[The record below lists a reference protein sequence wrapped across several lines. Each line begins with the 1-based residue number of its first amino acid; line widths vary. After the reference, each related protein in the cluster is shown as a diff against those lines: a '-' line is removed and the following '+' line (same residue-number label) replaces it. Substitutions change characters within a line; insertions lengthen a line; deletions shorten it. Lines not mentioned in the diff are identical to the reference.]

1 MSLQFLKDNNG
12 KDTGVFIPIQDWKKL
27 KKKYRGLD
35 EIETNQAIEDLKES
49 LLELKLIEQGK
60 KKSRPAREFMN
71 ELLTNTK
78 HK

>member
-1 MSLQFLKDNNG
+1 MSLQILKDNNG
-12 KDTGVFIPIQDWKKL
+12 KDSGVFIPIQDWKKL

-60 KKSRPAREFMN
+60 KKGRPAREFLN
-71 ELLTNTK
+71 EL
-78 HK
+78 